1 MRPAN
6 SYWYDNK
13 TLIQIITDGQP
24 VSFRQLR
31 GFAAGVRYRFHT
43 DRLQQKTERATKAIL
58 GHVGL

>member
-1 MRPAN
+1 MPGGRKGWLIQYLMLPAN

-43 DRLQQKTERATKAIL
+43 GRLQ
-58 GHVGL
+58 